1 MPVCLAD
8 PFPHGT
14 PEGAGPEAPWE
25 RAGAGTAAG
34 RLQMCVGAAPWGSAA
49 GSLRRPLEGT
59 AQASLPAGTG
69 MAGMSLG
76 TIFKA

>member
-1 MPVCLAD
+1 MPACLAE
-8 PFPHGT
+8 PFPQGT
-14 PEGAGPEAPWE
+14 PEGPGPEAPWE

-34 RLQMCVGAAPWGSAA
+34 GLQMFVGAAPSGSAA
-49 GSLRRPLEGT
+49 ASLCRPLEGT